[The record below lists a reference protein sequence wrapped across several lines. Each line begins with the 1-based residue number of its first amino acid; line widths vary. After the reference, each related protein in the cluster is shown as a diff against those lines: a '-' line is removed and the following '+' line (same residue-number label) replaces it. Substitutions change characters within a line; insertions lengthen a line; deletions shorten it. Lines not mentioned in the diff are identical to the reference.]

1 MAIDG
6 IDEHV
11 AIDLLEDFADAIFRK
26 QSFLSGWLLLS
37 NEGRRAWVDE
47 RAVGEFDL
55 SDDRWRRFDRDD
67 VVLSLASTDLDQGL
81 WDKFASETHDVW
93 RDLWASLPEALNG
106 TGVIHLGRHRT
117 VDEWRALG
125 SQTRVIVNAPKR
137 VGPPEY
143 LVYFVETYD
152 GLRISDINVS

>member
-11 AIDLLEDFADAIFRK
+11 AIDLMKDFADAIFRK
-26 QSFLSGWLLLS
+26 QRFLSAWLLLS
-37 NEGRRAWVDE
+37 DERRRTWVDQW
-47 RAVGEFDL
+47 AVGEYDL
-55 SDDRWRRFDRDD
+55 SDDRWPRFDRDD
-67 VVLSLASTDLDQGL
+67 VVLSLASTDVDHGL
-81 WDKFASETHDVW
+81 WDKFATETYEVW
-93 RDLWASLPEALNG
+93 RALWASLPEALNE
-106 TGVIHLGRHRT
+106 TGVIHVRRHRT
-117 VDEWRALG
+117 IDEWRALA
-125 SQTRVIVNAPKR
+125 SQTRVMVNAPER